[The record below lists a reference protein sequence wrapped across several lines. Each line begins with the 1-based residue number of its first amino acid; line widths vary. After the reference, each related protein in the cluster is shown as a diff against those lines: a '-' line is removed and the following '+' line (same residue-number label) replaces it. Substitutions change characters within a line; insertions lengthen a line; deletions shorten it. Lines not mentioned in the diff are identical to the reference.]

1 MASAA
6 ALRSLRG
13 EGVVEFALHP
23 GGYIRFGDDFI
34 LVATPRSPR
43 GPLTV
48 VAPGLHA
55 APLRPG
61 DRAWIDDALHVGPHT
76 IPLTSR
82 RRGRARSSAPAGA
95 PRSTSSHDPR
105 SWPPGL
111 HAARRR
117 RRGPHPGRRR
127 HPAGLRAFVARRRYK
142 RSGPLYV
149 RRWGSRTSGV
159 RRGGSC
165 RRSSRGCSSRRD
177 AETGAAKGEGA
188 VAVGIELRRC
198 NALGRRERNVNEI
211 GPNFIARPYR
221 GVSVQDVE
229 TLEDE
234 RAARAR
240 ARAARVSADRVH
252 RRDLRRRAGARA
264 GRARGRGRHPGRRA
278 RRADPRAARTRSRSS
293 TTSRSTPATRRSW
306 RGSAKDRR
314 VTVVQGR
321 FQHVNF
327 IYEPAPLRI
336 RVLEVVPPHPPKLL
350 EMAQAVLDFD
360 EDLPPVALDFE
371 AIDMRELARGHPAD
385 HYLFPCRCAGLD
397 LDARGR
403 LPRRRPAAR
412 RRLDAGRLRALA
424 PDPRGAL
431 RRRPARAR
439 RLLPAADAAER
450 RADAAQVLPA
460 RARDRAGGQPARQCP
475 WGASLEEVREALHR
489 LVAA

>member
-1 MASAA
+1 MASEA

-43 GPLTV
+43 GPLTLI
-48 VAPGLHA
+48 APGLHA

-76 IPLTSR
+76 IPLTPTPCPRPKLGAGWRAALDVLPRPSLLDTGDLTR
-82 RRGRARSSAPAGA
+82 LAGVGEGLTPVGDDILAGYAYIKGTVPFMTSLCSPLGRAYIRCAARGELPEVVARVLESRDEA
-95 PRSTSSHDPR
+95 T
-105 SWPPGL
+105 
-111 HAARRR
+111 ARRR
-117 RRGPHPGRRR
+117 ARRG
-127 HPAGLRAFVARRRYK
+127 
-142 RSGPLYV
+142 
-149 RRWGSRTSGV
+149 
-159 RRGGSC
+159 
-165 RRSSRGCSSRRD
+165 
-177 AETGAAKGEGA
+177 

-221 GVSVQDVE
+221 GVSVQDVA
-229 TLEDE
+229 TLEDD
-234 RAARAR
+234 ALLSH
-240 ARAARVSADRVH
+240 V
-252 RRDLRRRAGARA
+252 
-264 GRARGRGRHPGRRA
+264 RA
-278 RRADPRAARTRSRSS
+278 RRVYRRTEFIIATCENQRALVQVEREDEEGILVGVRDARILARPEEIAFVDDESVDTGNASQLARVAG
-293 TTSRSTPATRRSW
+293 T
-306 RGSAKDRR
+306 RR
-314 VTVVQGR
+314 VTIVQGR

-327 IYEPAPLRI
+327 IVEPSPLRI

-371 AIDMRELARGHPAD
+371 AIDMRELAREHPAR

-397 LDARGR
+397 LDAEVDF
-403 LPRRRPAAR
+403 
-412 RRLDAGRLRALA
+412 LDAGPPHAADWTLVGCERSRQIHEALYGDDPHERVDFCPRLA
-424 PDPRGAL
+424 PQNGAPTLLKCCLRERGIEQAGN
-431 RRRPARAR
+431 
-439 RLLPAADAAER
+439 RLE
-450 RADAAQVLPA
+450 V
-460 RARDRAGGQPARQCP
+460 P